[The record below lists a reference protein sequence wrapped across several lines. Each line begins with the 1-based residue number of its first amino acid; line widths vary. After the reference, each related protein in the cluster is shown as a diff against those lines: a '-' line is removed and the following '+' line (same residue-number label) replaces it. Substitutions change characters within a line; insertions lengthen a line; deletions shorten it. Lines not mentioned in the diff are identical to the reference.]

1 MGVPQDSTDLCDDNP
16 QENTGLHCHL
26 DPDGIT
32 TDHSRM
38 DAETPGQNFE
48 ITVSEKEREQG
59 ALLPE
64 TLRLATLLVHT
75 RGYVILRGGMP
86 VAVANEAADRFR
98 QIHADCM
105 ASREG
110 DGWWQVARDTKAVF
124 WERNHRWRI
133 FPKLAEVFA
142 SPWVIAN
149 PFALEVLGELLGSE
163 IHCKFVSSDTCMK
176 GTTLQSPHREMGG
189 GNTWEAQSF
198 IVNVPLGVC
207 GLHNGPLEVWPGG
220 SHLWRNELLRR
231 LQVNDDVQ
239 DGRNAEF
246 EWFATLF
253 PSRKVELLPGDVLIR
268 DPGLMHR
275 GTVNESDEPRSML
288 TVCYFREGFVHD
300 YGNSEHNLDRALW
313 EKLEP
318 SVKRLFSYMFEGSNA
333 AIPAPT
339 AVATPQ
345 IVSAPGV
352 STLWED

>member
-1 MGVPQDSTDLCDDNP
+1 
-16 QENTGLHCHL
+16 
-26 DPDGIT
+26 
-32 TDHSRM
+32 M
-38 DAETPGQNFE
+38 DAETPGQLFE
-48 ITVSEKEREQG
+48 ITVTDAERDQR
-59 ALLPE
+59 ALSPE
-64 TLRLATLLVHT
+64 TLRLATLLLHT

-86 VAVANEAADRFR
+86 VMVAEEAADQFR

-105 ASREG
+105 ASRGG
-110 DGWWQVARDTKAVF
+110 DGWWQVARQSRAVF

-133 FPKLAEVFA
+133 FPKLTGTFA
-142 SPWVIAN
+142 SEWILAN
-149 PFALEVLGELLGSE
+149 PFAMQILAQLLGDD
-163 IHCKFVSSDTCMK
+163 IRCKFVSSDTCMK

-253 PSRKVELLPGDVLIR
+253 PSRKVELYPGDVLIR

-288 TVCYFREGFVHD
+288 TMSYFREGFTHD
-300 YGNSEHNLDRALW
+300 YGSPEHNLDRELW
-313 EKLEP
+313 EALEP
-318 SVKRLFSYMFEGSNA
+318 PTKRLFAYVFEGGA
-333 AIPAPT
+333 AKAEPVVARPA
-339 AVATPQ
+339 AADAS
-345 IVSAPGV
+345 VSP
-352 STLWED
+352 LWED